1 LLLGFAVSTL
11 VSCRKTGE
19 RSLYGP
25 AVRCKGKRE
34 LESTV
39 LHQIVSGLVLKLMLR
54 TIMEIR
60 ARPSSLAAMPP
71 RAMWVISSQMR
82 WKDHFSI
89 ACFLSQTSVGKR
101 IVALTVVTARRYAR
115 PPRSRS
121 GLAQSRQIAQ
131 QVPHPHLGGCL
142 TRLQNGTDQ

>member
-1 LLLGFAVSTL
+1 MYQV
-11 VSCRKTGE
+11 
-19 RSLYGP
+19 
-25 AVRCKGKRE
+25 
-34 LESTV
+34 LE
-39 LHQIVSGLVLKLMLR
+39 LMLW

-60 ARPSSLAAMPP
+60 ARPSLLAAMPP

-115 PPRSRS
+115 RRDCDRALLSHARLLSRFRILTS
-121 GLAQSRQIAQ
+121 AVVLPDCKM
-131 QVPHPHLGGCL
+131 VP
-142 TRLQNGTDQ
+142 TSDQRLPERVA

>member
-1 LLLGFAVSTL
+1 MYQV
-11 VSCRKTGE
+11 
-19 RSLYGP
+19 
-25 AVRCKGKRE
+25 
-34 LESTV
+34 LE
-39 LHQIVSGLVLKLMLR
+39 LMLW

-60 ARPSSLAAMPP
+60 ARPSLLAAMPP

-115 PPRSRS
+115 RRDCDRALLGHARLLSRF
-121 GLAQSRQIAQ
+121 RI
-131 QVPHPHLGGCL
+131 L
-142 TRLQNGTDQ
+142 TSAVV